1 MKKLSLNRNKTS
13 KKQNES
19 QPKQQSKISSFF
31 VFKTP
36 EQAAKKEED
45 EANDMIEN
53 TPEAE
58 EEVIN
63 KKRKLFKL
71 KKHGSRVGGLL
82 GLMTEQLASRSD
94 VLDHLPKT
102 TTTTT
107 GGLFAKSTT
116 SLIAAGN
123 LDKKATKVYSPPP
136 MPRGLVQLRNQLS
149 FHLEEAKKRPLSP
162 DNT

>member
-71 KKHGSRVGGLL
+71 KKHGSRVGGL
-82 GLMTEQLASRSD
+82 
-94 VLDHLPKT
+94 
-102 TTTTT
+102 
-107 GGLFAKSTT
+107 FAKSTT

-149 FHLEEAKKRPLSP
+149 FHLG
-162 DNT
+162 DNNEVS